1 MRGAQPSFVQRV
13 KQALRRFNFSKH
25 MSGRQVIQERLKTLP
40 QLPGVYQMIDKQDNI
55 LYIGKAK
62 NLRKRVSNYAKQDL
76 PIRIARMV
84 FSVCELKYIV
94 TNSEAEALL
103 MEAALIKKIKPKF
116 NILLKDDKSF
126 PYIKISD
133 QAHPQIS
140 KFRGRVLSK
149 KSKNDGDF
157 FGPFASSNQVDV
169 AITEIQKIFKIRTCS
184 DAYFSIRKRPCLMYQ
199 IHKCSAPCVNK
210 LTEEEYQNSAT
221 QAKKFLSGKSKELLE
236 ELNQEMI
243 RYSKSLEYEK
253 AASIRDR
260 IKAVEYVRQKNSM
273 SLTTITNAD
282 IIAIKSLNDITCV
295 QVFIY
300 RAGQNFGN
308 NQYFPINAENMPLS
322 EALMSFI
329 GLFYQSKTSPE
340 KIILNINLEDE
351 KSVLEEALYQ
361 LHGVKTKICYPVNKE
376 QKTLMEMVEQ
386 NALLALENKAIKLN
400 SIQENLQNL
409 QQLFGLSKTP
419 ERIEVYDNS
428 HIMGQYAIGAMIVV
442 GKGGFEKNQY
452 RKFNIRTNTNAFGGD
467 DYQML
472 REVLTR
478 RLAKLTPENT
488 PDLLIIDGGKGHL
501 SVVEEV
507 LSCMQLTLKYVCM
520 SKGVLRNKGHETF
533 HMPGKE
539 PFSLENSD
547 KTMQYLQMIRNQ
559 AHDFAIKSHRHRRN
573 TATLKGKA
581 STCS

>member
-1 MRGAQPSFVQRV
+1 M
-13 KQALRRFNFSKH
+13 N
-25 MSGRQVIQERLKTLP
+25 GRQVIQEQIKTLP
-40 QLPGVYQMIDKQDNI
+40 QLPGVYQMIDQQDNI

-62 NLRKRVSNYAKQDL
+62 NLKKRVSNYIKEDL

-84 FSVCELKYIV
+84 FNVREVKYIV

-103 MEAALIKKIKPKF
+103 MEAMLIKKVKPKF

-126 PYIKISD
+126 PYIKISNH
-133 QAHPQIS
+133 ACPQIS
-140 KFRGRVLSK
+140 KFRGNVSD
-149 KSKNDGDF
+149 KSAKNSGKNNDDF
-157 FGPFASSNQVDV
+157 FGPFASSSQVDT

-199 IHKCSAPCVNK
+199 IQKCSAPCVNK
-210 LTEEEYQNSAT
+210 LTVEEYQNLAR
-221 QAKKFLSGKSKELLE
+221 QAKNFLSGKSKELLE
-236 ELNQEMI
+236 DLSKEMHK
-243 RYSKSLEYEK
+243 YSKNFEYEK
-253 AASIRDR
+253 AANIRDR

-282 IIAIKSLNDITCV
+282 IIAIKSLDNITCV

-308 NQYFPINAENMPLS
+308 NQYFPINAENVPVN

-329 GLFYQSKTSPE
+329 GLFYQTKKSPE
-340 KIILNINLEDE
+340 KIMLGIDLEDE
-351 KSVLEEALYQ
+351 KGVLEEALYK
-361 LHGVKTKICYPVNKE
+361 LHDVKTKICMPTNKE
-376 QKTLMEMVEQ
+376 HKTLMAMVEQ
-386 NALLALENKAIKLN
+386 NALLALENKASKLN
-400 SIQENLQNL
+400 SIQENLIGL
-409 QQLFGLSKTP
+409 QQLFDLSKIP

-428 HIMGQYAIGAMIVV
+428 HIMGQHAVGAMIVASRS
-442 GKGGFEKNQY
+442 GFEKSQY

-478 RLAKLTPENT
+478 RLAKLTPQNM

-507 LSCMQLTLKYVCM
+507 LSCMQLKLKYVCM
-520 SKGVLRNKGHETF
+520 SKGALRNKGHETF
-533 HMPGKE
+533 HMPNKE
-539 PFSLENSD
+539 PFSLENSN
-547 KTMQYLQMIRNQ
+547 KTMQYLQLMRNE
-559 AHDFAIKSHRHRRN
+559 AHDFAIKSHRQKRN
-573 TATLKGKA
+573 IATLKSRSK
-581 STCS
+581 SL